1 MICSGRFLVYL
12 LALLVVAAPAHAEGD
27 EGPEPAEDDSTASQD
42 TSGNTTSTSDDTNGS
57 QNTADATTV
66 QDPDDDADSGPCG
79 IVYWHQSDPDRVI
92 IDPNNCF
99 TPAIYELITST

>member
-1 MICSGRFLVYL
+1 MICSGRLLVYL
-12 LALLVVAAPAHAEGD
+12 LAFLVVAAPAHAEGD
-27 EGPEPAEDDSTASQD
+27 EETGHDEDDSTASQD
-42 TSGNTTSTSDDTNGS
+42 TSGNATSTSDNATGTENGS
-57 QNTADATTV
+57 DATTV
-66 QDPDDDADSGPCG
+66 HGADEDGDPRPCG